1 MDISFFAGRHREVPL
16 RGSARHGRDAPDA
29 ERRAT
34 AAHAGCAEASEDEAL
49 AGGEA
54 AAVDGK
60 AFGVQPGAW
69 RAGAGAREGLGAGE
83 EGEGAGE
90 FGPWARHAQ
99 ERGRGG
105 GARAVHLWRGLQ
117 AEGVPGAAHRGGPLP
132 SCRQAAE

>member
-16 RGSARHGRDAPDA
+16 RGPARHGRDASHA

-90 FGPWARHAQ
+90 PGPWARHAQ
-99 ERGRGG
+99 ERAWGRVYGIFGG
-105 GARAVHLWRGLQ
+105 VWRWK
-117 AEGVPGAAHRGGPLP
+117 RRWSWCGPPLER
-132 SCRQAAE
+132 STS